1 MMAPGLLVSAL
12 EIALNRYL
20 RLEPD
25 VLAECGRLSGRCI
38 ALGVNGLDWTFFI
51 EPDAQGVRVAAQRS
65 TEADVTV
72 RGPLPLL
79 LRLAW
84 RTAQGAGGVPQG
96 LQVDGDTE
104 LLSRFNRLLARVGF
118 DPEELLAKYFGDA
131 AGHRVYQGLHTLFG
145 WGRNTAQTLGLDT
158 AEYLREETRDL
169 ARGADV
175 ADWMNDVDALRDA
188 VERFEA
194 RLARI
199 EERA

>member
-1 MMAPGLLVSAL
+1 MRAPDLLVGAL

-20 RLEPD
+20 RLEPA

-38 ALGVNGLDWTFFI
+38 ALSFDGPGWTFFI
-51 EPDAQGVRVAAQRS
+51 EPDAQGVRVAAQRAA
-65 TEADVTV
+65 EADVTV
-72 RGPLPLL
+72 RGPLTLL

-96 LQVDGDTE
+96 LQVAGDTE
-104 LLSRFNRLLARVGF
+104 LLARFNRLLAQVGF
-118 DPEELLAKYFGDA
+118 DPEELLAKYLGDA
-131 AGHRVYQGLHTLFG
+131 AGHRVHEGLQKIFG
-145 WGRNTAQTLGLDT
+145 WGRSTAQTLGLDT

-169 ARGADV
+169 ARAADV
-175 ADWMNDVDALRDA
+175 ADWMSGVDDLRDA

-194 RLARI
+194 RLARL